1 MALGLRFSALLC
13 AGLMAAS
20 ACLGAARA
28 DEETG
33 GDEAKAG
40 AKLPPVSFAHEI
52 RPILSENCFACHGF
66 DAEQR
71 KAGLRLDTREGA
83 FETLKSGDVAIV
95 PGDLEE
101 SSLIFRIEIDDDE
114 EMMMP
119 PKASG
124 KTLSPEE
131 IDLLKRWVAEGA
143 HWSDHWAFESPIKV
157 SPPEIQEPDR
167 ARNPID
173 NFILARLEAEGL
185 KPSERA
191 EPVTLLRRA
200 HLDLIGLPPTPADVD
215 AFLKSIT
222 DDGFDAAY
230 EKTVDRLLD
239 SPRYG
244 EHMARFWLDA
254 ARFGD
259 THGMHLDNFREMW
272 AYRDWVTQAFN
283 ANKPFDQ
290 FIVEQLAGDL
300 LPNPTLDQLI
310 ATGFNRCHVS
320 TSEGGSIEEEVYVR
334 NVVDQVDTN
343 GTVFLGLTIAC
354 ARCHDHK
361 FDPITQ
367 KEYYQLF
374 AFFNN
379 IDGPALDGNIS
390 KWAPFIQTPTDEQ
403 KAALEASDAHLA
415 GLRAKLADETAK
427 LATAYDPKLDE
438 NQSEEAQRGPFVW
451 LDDAFPE
458 GATVQGDGAFVAG
471 PDHPVQSGGVALR
484 IEATGLKQ
492 RVVESP
498 AAKLKIG
505 EDDVLF
511 AHVYLDPANPPRE
524 IMLQWRTG
532 GQWSHRAFWG
542 ENLIDWGQDGTPSRT
557 RFGDRP
563 AQGEW
568 VRLEVPAKALELK
581 PGTEIEGWAFTQFD
595 GVAYWDAAGLVTQT
609 PQPGQ
614 TFDSLS
620 AWVRARSADG
630 GEGLAE
636 PVKAILK
643 KPKAER
649 SDEDRKALLEAFLPV
664 WSEGRK
670 ILEPIRAEVA
680 KVEAERKKLD
690 ESISTTLIYR
700 ERQGDPKPAYLLN
713 RGEYDQR
720 GDEVGRAT
728 PEFLPPLPA
737 DAPVDRLAF
746 AQWLVTPE
754 HPLTARVAVNRFWQ
768 QVFGVGLVKTAEDF
782 GAQGETP
789 SHPELL
795 DWLAVQFR
803 EDGWNVKRFMRRM
816 LTSSTYMQSS
826 RVDPE
831 GLEKDPENRLLA
843 RGPRFRLDA
852 ETLRDQAF
860 FVGGMLVE
868 EIGGPSVKPPQPA
881 GLWEAVAYTDS
892 NTAKFVADTGVDKV
906 HRRSLYTF
914 WKRTAPPPQMT
925 TLDAPSRESCQVR
938 RERTNTPLQA
948 LLLLNEPQYVEASRD
963 LAERA
968 LREAGS
974 SPEERLT
981 WMFRLATSRAPDA
994 VDLEELTAA
1003 LRDFTTHYAERPDAA
1018 RDLINIGEV
1027 KPDPKLDPTELAA
1040 WTMVGNIILNLDE
1053 VLTKG

>member
-1 MALGLRFSALLC
+1 MALGLRFTALAC

-28 DEETG
+28 EEEHDG
-33 GDEAKAG
+33 EKAKPA
-40 AKLPPVSFAHEI
+40 AKLPPVSFAQEI

-66 DAEQR
+66 DAENR
-71 KAGLRLDTREGA
+71 KGGLRLDTHEGA
-83 FETLKSGDVAIV
+83 FETLKSGETAVV
-95 PGDLEE
+95 PGDLDA
-101 SSLIFRIEIDDDE
+101 SALIFRIEIDDDP

-119 PKASG
+119 PKESG
-124 KTLSPEE
+124 KSLSPQE

-143 HWSDHWAFESPIKV
+143 PWGGHWAFEPPVKV
-157 SPPEIQEPDR
+157 DPPAIREADR
-167 ARNPID
+167 ALNPID

-185 KPSERA
+185 KPAERA
-191 EPVTLLRRA
+191 QPARLLRRVY
-200 HLDLIGLPPTPADVD
+200 LDLIGLPPAPADVD
-215 AFLKSIT
+215 AFLASVEN
-222 DDGFDAAY
+222 DGYDAAY
-230 EKTVDRLLD
+230 EKVVDRLLA

-259 THGMHLDNFREMW
+259 THGLHLDNFREMW
-272 AYRDWVTQAFN
+272 AYRDWVVQAFN

-310 ATGFNRCHVS
+310 ATGYNRCHVS

-354 ARCHDHK
+354 SRCHDHK

-379 IDGPALDGNIS
+379 IDGPALDGNVS
-390 KWAPFIQTPTDEQ
+390 KWAPFLPTPTDEQ
-403 KAALEASDAHLA
+403 KAALEASDKQLA
-415 GLRAKLADETAK
+415 ELRARLADETAK
-427 LATAYDPKLDE
+427 LAGAYDPKVDE
-438 NQSEEAQRGPFVW
+438 NQPDEPHRGDFVW
-451 LDDAFPE
+451 IDDAPPE
-458 GATVQGDGAFVAG
+458 GAAVQGDGAFVAG
-471 PDHPVQSGGVALR
+471 PDHPVHGGGLALR
-484 IEATGLKQ
+484 IEAAGLKQ
-492 RVVESP
+492 KVIENP

-505 EDDVLF
+505 ADDVLF
-511 AHVYLDPANPPRE
+511 AHVYLDPSNPPKE
-524 IMLQWRTG
+524 IMLQWRVG

-542 ENLIDWGQDGTPSRT
+542 ENLIDWGKDGTHERA
-557 RFGDRP
+557 RLGDQP
-563 AQGEW
+563 AKGEW
-568 VRLEVPAKALELK
+568 VRLEIPAEAVGLK
-581 PGTEIEGWAFTQFD
+581 PGTEIDGWAFTQFD
-595 GVAYWDAAGLVTQT
+595 GLAYWDEAGLLTQT

-614 TFDSLS
+614 TYDGLS
-620 AWVRARSADG
+620 AWVRAKLADDG
-630 GEGLAE
+630 AGLAE
-636 PVKAILK
+636 PIKALLK
-643 KPKAER
+643 KPRDER
-649 SDEDRKALLEAFLPV
+649 SDADREALLQAFLPD
-664 WSEGRK
+664 WTEGRK
-670 ILEPIRAEVA
+670 ILAPIRAELA
-680 KVEAERKKLD
+680 KAEADRKTLD
-690 ESISTTLIYR
+690 GSISTTLIYR
-700 ERQGDPKPAYLLN
+700 ERQGDPKPAFVLN

-720 GDEVGRAT
+720 GEEVERAL
-728 PEFLPPLPA
+728 PAFLPPPPA
-737 DAPVDRLAF
+737 DAPLDRLAF
-746 AQWLVTPE
+746 ARWLIAPE
-754 HPLTARVAVNRFWQ
+754 QPLTSRVTVNRFWQ
-768 QVFGVGLVKTAEDF
+768 QVFGIGLVKTSEDF
-782 GAQGETP
+782 GAQGEPP

-795 DWLAVQFR
+795 DWLAVRFR
-803 EDGWNVKRFMRRM
+803 EDGWDVKRFMKRIVM
-816 LTSSTYMQSS
+816 SSTYRQSS
-826 RVDPE
+826 KIDAE
-831 GLEKDPENRLLA
+831 SLAKDPENRLLA

-860 FVGGMLVE
+860 HVGGMLVE

-892 NTAKFVADTGVDKV
+892 NTAKFTADSGVDKV

-914 WKRTAPPPQMT
+914 WKRTSPPPQMT

-968 LREAGS
+968 FREAGS

-981 WMFRLATSRAPDA
+981 WMFRLATCRAPEA
-994 VDLEELTAA
+994 ADLEELRAA
-1003 LRDFTTHYAERPDAA
+1003 LRDFTAHYAEQPDAA
-1018 RDLINIGEV
+1018 RELINIGEV
-1027 KPDPKLDPTELAA
+1027 KPDPKLDPSELAA
-1040 WTMVGNIILNLDE
+1040 WTMIGNILLNLDE